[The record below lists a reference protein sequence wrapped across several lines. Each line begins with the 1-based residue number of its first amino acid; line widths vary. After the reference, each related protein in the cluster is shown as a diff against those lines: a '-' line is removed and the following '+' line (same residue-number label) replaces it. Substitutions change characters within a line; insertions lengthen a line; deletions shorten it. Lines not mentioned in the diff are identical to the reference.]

1 MGLTVHNLGD
11 SCARLT
17 SQDEMRQGLSY
28 FQETIFEG
36 LPTFYRRIDT
46 ALSKIGQ
53 PHLPLDHNLF
63 TFGSWMGGDRDG
75 NPFVTPETTR
85 DVVISARLT
94 AVNLFFKA
102 IERLMFELSVWR
114 ADDAM
119 KVSRLEQEIILLMD
133 NDCCCLQV
141 LGPQDFSETTN
152 FNCAA
157 QGCMAPQNASQAMS
171 LAHRLHLGR
180 TSSSRAGQRTAW
192 WLCCCWACMMTWV
205 MPSSRTTELK

>member
-1 MGLTVHNLGD
+1 
-11 SCARLT
+11 
-17 SQDEMRQGLSY
+17 MRQGLSY
-28 FQETIFEG
+28 FQETIFDG

-119 KVSRLEQEIILLMD
+119 KVSRLEQEVILFLRMMTAAASVTG
-133 NDCCCLQV
+133 CAVCWCV
-141 LGPQDFSETTN
+141 GPPDSCQELHLHD
-152 FNCAA
+152 AA
-157 QGCMAPQNASQAMS
+157 WSCMALRTVSHEAMR
-171 LAHRLHLGR
+171 LAYGLQLGR
-180 TSSSRAGQRTAW
+180 TGSSAAGQCTARC
-192 WLCCCWACMMTWV
+192 LCCYCWACMITCM
-205 MPSSRTTELK
+205 MPSSRTIT

>member
-1 MGLTVHNLGD
+1 
-11 SCARLT
+11 
-17 SQDEMRQGLSY
+17 MRQGLSY

-114 ADDAM
+114 ANDEM
-119 KVSRLEQEIILLMD
+119 KVSRHLFGW
-133 NDCCCLQV
+133 CSSV
-141 LGPQDFSETTN
+141 R
-152 FNCAA
+152 
-157 QGCMAPQNASQAMS
+157 
-171 LAHRLHLGR
+171 LAC
-180 TSSSRAGQRTAW
+180 Q
-192 WLCCCWACMMTWV
+192 
-205 MPSSRTTELK
+205 